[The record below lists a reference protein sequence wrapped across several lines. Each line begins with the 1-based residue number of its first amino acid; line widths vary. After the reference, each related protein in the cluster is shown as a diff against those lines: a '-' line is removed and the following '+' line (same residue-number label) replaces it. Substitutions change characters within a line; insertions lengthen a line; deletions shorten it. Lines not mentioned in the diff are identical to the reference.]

1 MSNHGFNA
9 QSGKS
14 IIEIL
19 IVLVVGAILL
29 TTAVTRM
36 GSAQSNMQRQN
47 LASEFKVNLDRARFD
62 SIKRRPS
69 TLDTQA
75 KVKILS
81 ATSYS
86 VTTDL
91 NQNGALETFE
101 SQAKDISGSNTVKII
116 SSTESFPITIRF
128 DWRGKAIA
136 YNSTEQPVTMPNF
149 YFCEGTGCNAS
160 TATSSN
166 ANIITISPSGT
177 VNLSKG
183 GSTVPTFLA
192 PNISNVN
199 TNSGINPLVKVNSSY

>member
-1 MSNHGFNA
+1 MIKHGFNA

-14 IIEIL
+14 IIE
-19 IVLVVGAILL
+19 VLVVLVVAAILV

-36 GSAQSNMQRQN
+36 GNAKSNLQRQN

-69 TLDTQA
+69 ALDAQS
-75 KVKILS
+75 KVVINS
-81 ATSYS
+81 ATSYA

-91 NQNGALETFE
+91 NQNGVLETLE
-101 SQAKDISGSNTVKII
+101 SQVKNISVSSTVKII
-116 SSTESFPITIRF
+116 STTGSFPITIRF

-136 YNSTEQPVTMPNF
+136 YDSAEQRITMPIF

-160 TATSSN
+160 TATDSN
-166 ANIITISPSGT
+166 SNIISISPSGT

-183 GSTVPTFLA
+183 GSTLPIFLA
-192 PNISNVN
+192 PNVSNVN
-199 TNSGINPLVKVNSSY
+199 TNSGINPLVRVNSNY